1 MKIVNKEFFLF
12 TSFWKLSLSFVHHK
26 RTQTELR
33 FADNSLDF
41 VLLQWLFFDWK
52 WIRLFSNWVGKK
64 LSLVILLLGNWTF
77 HLSYFD
83 RLYVYYWRNNAWWDL
98 IINYE
103 FNSFIYIS
111 FRHKL
116 LYSCK
121 RSKIIQKKRMTSKT
135 TVWLILFV

>member
-64 LSLVILLLGNWTF
+64 WSLEILLLGNWTS

-83 RLYVYYWRNNAWWDL
+83 RLFCHRILPADL
-98 IINYE
+98 IIYYE
-103 FNSFIYIS
+103 LKNFIYII
-111 FRHKL
+111 FRHEL
-116 LYSCK
+116 LHSCK
-121 RSKIIQKKRMTSKT
+121 KSKIIQKKRMTYKT
-135 TVWLILFV
+135 TVWLILLV